1 MDVFD
6 VIWLFWTWS
15 PIFNPSFKSRNG
27 RSKMSRKDSDGSGG
41 IGGSWCSRKAALR
54 VASPLNLERELGV
67 LR

>member
-1 MDVFD
+1 MV
-6 VIWLFWTWS
+6 VLGGLPYSIPLS
-15 PIFNPSFKSRNG
+15 GMVKSRNG
-27 RSKMSRKDSDGSGG
+27 RPKMSRKDSDGSGG

>member
-1 MDVFD
+1 MV
-6 VIWLFWTWS
+6 VLGGLPYSIPLS
-15 PIFNPSFKSRNG
+15 GMVKSRNA
-27 RSKMSRKDSDGSGG
+27 RSKVSRKDSDGSGG